1 MTATSPRHVCFLIQV
16 PRKDHHWIEKNAE
29 ISLRYV
35 RIQNDAENERLDTI
49 QTGSAALSTLSNK
62 ATTTCAMDLPNIQK
76 LSSLVTRVLGQNPGK
91 FTLQDLPQG
100 TNTYLIG
107 RSPPYILIDTGE
119 GKPEYVGQLRKA
131 LESSPDGQCPISD
144 IIITHKHMDH
154 HGGLIDVLDFLSSQ
168 RSTSWQPPR
177 IHIHPLPAGVTD
189 SSLTAT
195 IARLK
200 SGEFTPTS
208 DSGALFALNDGSKV
222 QTADASAM
230 LEIVHTPGHTADS
243 ISLILYAMNNAEPA
257 IPEALFTADTVLGA
271 GTAVFEDLASYM
283 QSLRRLVDLPIWS
296 HFISL
301 HPGHGPTVSPESSK
315 SHIETYISHRQA
327 RENQIIDVFRKS
339 QGKTSVGQIVESLY
353 AEYPRTLWPAA
364 AHSVGLHLQ
373 KLEVE
378 GRARRLGG
386 KKVAEVGEYDGV
398 KMEQVGGASMDAE
411 WEFTEVG
418 VTNVE
423 TKL

>member
-1 MTATSPRHVCFLIQV
+1 M
-16 PRKDHHWIEKNAE
+16 E
-29 ISLRYV
+29 
-35 RIQNDAENERLDTI
+35 
-49 QTGSAALSTLSNK
+49 
-62 ATTTCAMDLPNIQK
+62 LPNIQK

-91 FTLQDLPQG
+91 FTLQG

-107 RSPPYILIDTGE
+107 RSPPYVLIDTGE
-119 GKPEYVGQLRKA
+119 GKPEYITQLRIA
-131 LESSPDGQCPISD
+131 LDSSPNGQCPISD

-168 RSTSWQPPR
+168 RSKSWQPPR

-200 SGEFTPTS
+200 AGDFTPAP
-208 DSGALFALNDGSKV
+208 DSGALFALDDGSKV
-222 QTADASAM
+222 QTADGSAM

-243 ISLILYAMNNAEPA
+243 ISLILYALNNAEPA
-257 IPEALFTADTVLGA
+257 IPEALFTADTILGA

-283 QSLRRLVDLPIWS
+283 QSLRRLVGLPIWS
-296 HFISL
+296 HSISL
-301 HPGHGPTVSPESSK
+301 HPGHGPTVPAESSK

-327 RENQIIDVFRKS
+327 RENQIVDVFKKSQGKTSARENQIVDVFKKS

-378 GRARRLGG
+378 GRARRSGG
-386 KKVAEVGEYDGV
+386 KKVAGQGEYDGV
-398 KMEQVGGASMDAE
+398 KMEQVGAASMDAE

-418 VTNVE
+418 TPSVE